1 VPSRRAVP
9 CGVMSESPK
18 SSERVWALADQFRV
32 LFDEAPIGML
42 LSTDKGLILR
52 ANAAVAELFGYP
64 EDELV
69 GRTVASLTVADDLER
84 TDVRESFVGSSRTS
98 DGLVEKRYM
107 RSDGRIVS
115 ARLFLRKL
123 TDEAGGEDLVLGVVI
138 DDTERKEVERRLR
151 YEAFHDRMT
160 GLPNRSLFLDRVGQA
175 LIRDAPGAVIVV
187 GLDRMRAI
195 NEAFGHS
202 VGDRLVVE
210 VSRRLVAAVTRG
222 DTVARI
228 GGDEFALLAT
238 HGYDDTTLEM
248 IGAAGRAM
256 VTQEQRELSTT
267 VSIGVRT
274 LSGLEAPELVL
285 GDALLALQRAKQLG
299 RNRVVVYEPELRGR
313 ASRTAEIAR
322 QLRDAIGRREI
333 DVDYQPIHRTKDR
346 VLTGF
351 EALVRWRR
359 GALGIVQPTE
369 FVPVAEERGQ
379 IQLIGAFVLEHALAE
394 LARWRARHPDVAEL
408 LTMSVNLSPIQV
420 RDPAHMETLARVIET
435 SGVPPSRVKVEITE
449 SVFVDLTRE
458 IADSLE
464 GLRRVGVQ
472 LVLDDFGTGYSSLN
486 HLQALPFDGLKV
498 DRAFVA
504 RALEDPR
511 SKNLVRSIASLARGL
526 SMHTVAEGVENDAQR
541 EFLEEAGYDYLQG
554 YLFGRPQ
561 TAEAV
566 VALLSGA
573 TKKQHTGEM

>member
-1 VPSRRAVP
+1 
-9 CGVMSESPK
+9 MSASPK
-18 SSERVWALADQFRV
+18 SEERVWALADQFRV
-32 LFDEAPIGML
+32 LFDEAPIGMV
-42 LSTDKGLILR
+42 LSTDQGVIVR
-52 ANAAVAELFGYP
+52 ANAAVAELFGFT
-64 EDELV
+64 EEELV
-69 GRTVASLTVADDLER
+69 GRTIGSLTVPEDHER
-84 TDVRESFVGSSRTS
+84 DPGVRHSFVGGRS
-98 DGLVEKRYM
+98 DAGLVEKRYL

-115 ARLFLRKL
+115 ARLFLRRL
-123 TDEAGGEDLVLGVVI
+123 EGVEGEDLFLGVVI
-138 DDTERKEVERRLR
+138 DDSERKEVERRLR

-210 VSRRLVAAVTRG
+210 VSRRLVAAVARG

-238 HGYDDTTLEM
+238 HGYDETTLDM
-248 IGAAGRAM
+248 ISVAGRAV
-256 VTQEQRELSTT
+256 VTQDQRELSTT
-267 VSIGVRT
+267 VSVGVRI

-299 RNRVVVYEPELRGR
+299 RNRIAVYEPELRGR

-322 QLRDAIGRREI
+322 QLRDAIARGEI
-333 DVDYQPIHRTKDR
+333 DVDYQPIHRTSDG
-346 VLTGF
+346 VLSGF

-359 GALGIVQPTE
+359 GALGIVNPTE

-394 LARWRARHPDVAEL
+394 LARWRTRFPDAAEL

-420 RDPAHMETLARVIET
+420 RDPEHMKVLAGLIAS

-449 SVFVDLTRE
+449 SVFVDLTSE
-458 IADSLE
+458 VADSVE
-464 GLRRVGVQ
+464 ALREVGVQ

-561 TAEAV
+561 TAQDV
-566 VALLSGA
+566 VSLLDGSARNRVG
-573 TKKQHTGEM
+573 GSNEM